1 MSETESTL
9 GPLPNGVRH
18 PYTALLEA
26 LPRTA
31 NRTLVEALE
40 LPAIATAWRHA
51 STGEARELAALDR
64 SLLENPAY
72 AAEAAKSLQLGHES
86 LKHLLPL
93 RDSRPLQRH
102 ADAVEN
108 GEAPGGHLAIL
119 GLMMALFSIPPR
131 QALLDYARAR
141 LPQAGAAPDV
151 ISGILDQAA

>member
-1 MSETESTL
+1 MESTL
-9 GPLPNGVRH
+9 SPLPNGVRH

-40 LPAIATAWRHA
+40 LPTIATAWRHA
-51 STGEARELAALDR
+51 SAGESRELAALDH
-64 SLLENPAY
+64 SLLANSGY
-72 AAEAAKSLQLGHES
+72 TAETAMSLQLGHES
-86 LKHLLPL
+86 LKRLLPL

-102 ADAVEN
+102 AAAVEN
-108 GEAPGGHLAIL
+108 GEAPGSHLAIL

-141 LPQAGAAPDV
+141 LAQARSTPDV